1 MSQTLPNPA
10 RFAHIEAALID
21 LDGTLV
27 DTLGDFDVALN
38 RTLSEL
44 GLPRVD
50 TAAIWERVGK
60 GSPHLV
66 ASVLDCIGASQTQY
80 FDAAWALYQR
90 HYEAVNGEHAHVY
103 PGVREGLDAFRA
115 RGWKLACLTNKPV
128 AAARDLL
135 QRKQLGGYFEQ
146 VFGGD
151 SFERRKPDPLPLLK
165 TCEALG
171 TKPERTLMVGDSS
184 NDAQAARAAGCPVWL
199 LSYGYNHG
207 EPIHAVDADGV
218 VDSIAQL
225 S

>member
-1 MSQTLPNPA
+1 MSHATGA
-10 RFAHIEAALID
+10 DRFALIEAALID

-44 GLPRVD
+44 GLPHIEA
-50 TAAIWERVGK
+50 AAIRERVGK
-60 GSPHLV
+60 GSQHLV
-66 ASVLDCIGASQTQY
+66 ASVLDCIGAPQTH

-103 PGVREGLDAFRA
+103 PGAREGLDAFRA

-128 AAARDLL
+128 AAARELL
-135 QRKQLGGYFEQ
+135 QRKQLDGYFSH

-171 TKPERTLMVGDSS
+171 TRPEHTLMVGDSS

-207 EPIHAVDADGV
+207 EPIHEVDADGV
-218 VDSIAQL
+218 VDSIAEFG
-225 S
+225 